1 VSGQEFGPGEVVD
14 ITIRGVRVG
23 GRGMPQDPGR
33 LCVDLGPWD
42 DGVNQGREWFL
53 TIPSSVDAVTV
64 TRVAP
69 PEYPPRAGDL
79 WRDRDGQLWFG
90 VDVTDYDADKIAFGV
105 ELQGQNTYTY
115 GRWAADEINK
125 RYGPLTL
132 VHREP
137 DGGESGD

>member
-23 GRGMPQDPGR
+23 GRGVPQDPRR

-53 TIPSSVDAVTV
+53 TIPASVDSVTI

-79 WRDRDGQLWFG
+79 WRDGNGRLWFVAYG
-90 VDVTDYDADKIAFGV
+90 AVGLTAQTTSRDCVAAR
-105 ELQGQNTYTY
+105 ELLD
-115 GRWAADEINK
+115 RVA
-125 RYGPLTL
+125 GPLTL